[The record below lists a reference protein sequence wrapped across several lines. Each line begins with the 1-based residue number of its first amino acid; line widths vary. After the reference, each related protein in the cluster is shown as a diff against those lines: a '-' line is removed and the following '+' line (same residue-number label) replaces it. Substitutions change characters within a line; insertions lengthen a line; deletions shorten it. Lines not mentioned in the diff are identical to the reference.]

1 MRALGLIVLLSA
13 LLSSGRAQELP
24 SGLAGELALPHQTN
38 KGQSLIDPPANE
50 TETKL
55 MGDLACVCGTCKRE
69 PIRTCGCGLA
79 AKLRGDVKRQLA
91 GADLTTAA
99 GRARAETNVRQR
111 FAEAYGPDVLNPIRT
126 VSGDDRLAAM
136 PLVILGGGLLLFAW
150 QVRRSVRRKR
160 SQPSDRDRNDDVFI

>member
-1 MRALGLIVLLSA
+1 MRALGLFVVVSA

-24 SGLAGELALPHQTN
+24 HGLAGELALPHQKTR
-38 KGQSLIDPPANE
+38 GAILIDPPAND

-55 MGDLACVCGTCKRE
+55 MDDLACVCGSCKRE

-99 GRARAETNVRQR
+99 GRAQAEAKVRQA
-111 FAEAYGPDVLNPIRT
+111 FAAEYGPDVSNPLRT
-126 VSGDDRLAAM
+126 VSGDDKLAAM
-136 PLVILGGGLLLFAW
+136 PLVILGGAVLLFVW

-160 SQPSDRDRNDDVFI
+160 SQPLDRDRNDDVFI